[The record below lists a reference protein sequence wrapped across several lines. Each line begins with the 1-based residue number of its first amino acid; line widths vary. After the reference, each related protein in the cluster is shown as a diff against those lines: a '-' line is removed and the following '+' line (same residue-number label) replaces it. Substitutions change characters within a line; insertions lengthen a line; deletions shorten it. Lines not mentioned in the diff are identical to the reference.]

1 MKYYDYNRILN
12 ENTKYNFIIAPSA
25 SGKTVGAINIL
36 IERYLKTEKIQ
47 YIDSTYDFLD
57 YSAYLEYIIPYM
69 FSEISVLVK
78 YPGIFIKRKSELCYN
93 LAIAINC
100 NNKRHIHYSPD
111 YVYIEEL
118 YVNYEEGTKII
129 DKYVKAGA
137 QKIIIALNK
146 SDIEECPYLD
156 KYFSWHDDFEGFK
169 IICDK
174 ENYTI
179 DFVKNED

>member
-12 ENTKYNFIIAPSA
+12 EDTKYNLIIAPRA
-25 SGKTVGAINIL
+25 SGKTVGAIKFL
-36 IERYLKTEKIQ
+36 IERYLKTEEIQ
-47 YIDSTYDFLD
+47 YIDSTYDFLKHSD
-57 YSAYLEYIIPYM
+57 YLEYIITNM

-129 DKYVKAGA
+129 DEYVKAGA

-146 SDIEECPYLD
+146 SDIEECSYLG
-156 KYFSWHDDFEGFK
+156 KYFSWLDDFEGFK
-169 IICDK
+169 VVCDK

>member
-12 ENTKYNFIIAPSA
+12 EDTKYNLVIAPRC
-25 SGKTVGAINIL
+25 SGKTVGAIKIL
-36 IERYLKTEKIQ
+36 INRYLNSEEIQ
-47 YIDSTYDFLD
+47 YIDSKYDFLKQSD
-57 YSAYLEYIIPYM
+57 YIEKIIKDTFP
-69 FSEISVLVK
+69 EISVFVK
-78 YPGIFIKRKSELCYN
+78 YSGVYIKRKYEIGYN

-100 NNKRHIHYSPD
+100 NNKRHIYYSPD

-129 DKYVKAGA
+129 DEYVEAGA

-146 SDIEECPYLD
+146 SDIEKCPYLD
-156 KYFSWHDDFEGFK
+156 EYFPWLDDFEGFK
-169 IICDK
+169 VVCDK